1 MINGLERRR
10 LVQRLPMMKL
20 SLMPR
25 SNYGRRRS
33 GQLLVLAHEHF
44 VTNPIHGR
52 WKLHLR
58 PAHLTVATASAI
70 PPLPA
75 GTSVDIIF
83 TDFLRYVK
91 EQVQEYITIS
101 HGNGDRI
108 WSVLHRNM
116 TVVLTTPNGW
126 EGAQQQRMRSAAT
139 KAGLVN
145 AQGTQHIR
153 FVSEAE
159 VRDYCSSV

>member
-1 MINGLERRR
+1 M
-10 LVQRLPMMKL
+10 
-20 SLMPR
+20 
-25 SNYGRRRS
+25 
-33 GQLLVLAHEHF
+33 
-44 VTNPIHGR
+44 
-52 WKLHLR
+52 
-58 PAHLTVATASAI
+58 VATASAI

-126 EGAQQQRMRSAAT
+126 EGVQQQRMRLAAT

-145 AQGTQHIR
+145 AQSTQRIR

-159 VRDYCSSV
+159 VRDHGSSFDVLSYILYGLGCHLVRHR